1 MIPTLLLIRVSP
13 ISDSYTLYFLSCSHP
28 SHVSPVFLFY
38 RAPRFLLH
46 TVIFLS
52 DSSLFRS
59 SSQITMIDPR
69 FSRWSL
75 TSRALTLVD
84 YGKHHEPDIYGWWNS
99 RCMRCS
105 IADLIQLNRTRPRI
119 PSTRFSSRPDAIN
132 TTALVLGILHPRFD
146 IEVKSNTG
154 FVYFQSENSQ
164 RPLRFTVLFNIYLLY
179 ICWKERI
186 V

>member
-1 MIPTLLLIRVSP
+1 MLRTDDHKPGICQLYLSLFLPLSSLSLSHSPSTSPSSSSFSHTSHFLFHRMIPTLLLIRVSP
-13 ISDSYTLYFLSCSHP
+13 ISDSYTLYFLSSSHP

-84 YGKHHEPDIYGWWNS
+84 YGKHHEPDIYGW
-99 RCMRCS
+99 
-105 IADLIQLNRTRPRI
+105 
-119 PSTRFSSRPDAIN
+119 
-132 TTALVLGILHPRFD
+132 
-146 IEVKSNTG
+146 
-154 FVYFQSENSQ
+154 
-164 RPLRFTVLFNIYLLY
+164 
-179 ICWKERI
+179 
-186 V
+186 